1 MDLHSHHSV
10 WSSTNGAQ
18 PHSAVLPAFC
28 CSAKHQNKK
37 FPKIYLFI
45 YLFLNI
51 IGSVALGVW
60 GLGHGKMTRSIT
72 TNHPCLITSAH
83 EKAFPPLRRSPG
95 QSVVGGGGG
104 GGYLDRE
111 QSGGTPL
118 DGMVWEYG
126 PAPLFFL
133 KPLPDSIMG
142 REKPQSDTS
151 LGGWGVGGTHLV
163 ATTVGIS

>member
-104 GGYLDRE
+104 GGTWMGNKAVELLW
-111 QSGGTPL
+111 T
-118 DGMVWEYG
+118 VWFGSTGLRRSSSWNHCLTASWAERN
-126 PAPLFFL
+126 P
-133 KPLPDSIMG
+133 
-142 REKPQSDTS
+142 S
-151 LGGWGVGGTHLV
+151 LTQ
-163 ATTVGIS
+163 A